1 MKILH
6 TLLSFVLIMA
16 LCGCGEI
23 SEPPLTQQPAQEMQ
37 EMKEAEPLEI
47 TSFSFTHTGMSTDEC
62 FCYSAEQTEEGVRL
76 YIEELFSG
84 GFIVDTIIDEPVLE
98 QLGEMAGRYRL
109 DRWDGFDKKNRHV
122 MDGSR
127 FSLSVE
133 LTDGS
138 TISASGSNAFPEGY
152 SDAEQEIRMLFEDL
166 IDRHGNK

>member
-1 MKILH
+1 M
-6 TLLSFVLIMA
+6 
-16 LCGCGEI
+16 
-23 SEPPLTQQPAQEMQ
+23 
-37 EMKEAEPLEI
+37 EI
-47 TSFSFTHTGMSTDEC
+47 TSFSFTHTGMSTDKC

-76 YIEELFSG
+76 YTEELFSG